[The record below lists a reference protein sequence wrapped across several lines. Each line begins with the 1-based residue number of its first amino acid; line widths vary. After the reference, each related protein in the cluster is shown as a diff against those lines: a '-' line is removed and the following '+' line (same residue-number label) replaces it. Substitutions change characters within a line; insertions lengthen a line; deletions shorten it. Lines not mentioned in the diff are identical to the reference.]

1 MRLAVWT
8 AAFAAAATIASSPA
22 LAQTGPAS
30 RLTLE
35 RSSAGATG
43 MHLYGSGA
51 AGGVAAGR
59 GRGAYPTSTARQ
71 IDRLLADKVARVNI
85 SRKLSEAQQTQSR
98 EAVLAAIRLILEMQ
112 SRGVLP
118 AGAAK
123 AFAAHGT
130 ISVSHDVSG
139 WNRHSDNF
147 NMNIGD
153 LQMHLR
159 NDSGFRGVSAVE
171 IAADIIHDGRH
182 VLQHQEGRSP
192 IHHGFSFD
200 PGPCGETNER
210 AARFNRIVIANEREA
225 NEDVIE
231 FYRVVPGLPQHVRTH
246 LVRSIASPS
255 DEDLLDRYRGRRRTD
270 GVDTSWGRGC
280 KH

>member
-22 LAQTGPAS
+22 LAQTGSAN

-35 RSSAGATG
+35 RSGAGATG
-43 MHLYGSGA
+43 MHLYSGGA
-51 AGGVAAGR
+51 AGGVVAGR
-59 GRGAYPTSTARQ
+59 GRAAYPTNTARQ
-71 IDRLLADKVARVNI
+71 IDGLLADKATRVNI
-85 SRKLSEAQQTQSR
+85 SRKLSGAQQAQSR
-98 EAVLAAIRLILEMQ
+98 EAMLAAIRLILDMQ
-112 SRGVLP
+112 TRGILP
-118 AGAAK
+118 AGAAR

-139 WNRHSDNF
+139 WDRHSDNF
-147 NMNIGD
+147 NLNIGD

-200 PGPCGETNER
+200 PGPCGEANER
-210 AARFNRIVIANEREA
+210 AMRFNRIIVANEREA

-231 FYRVVPGLPQHVRTH
+231 FYRAVPGLPQYVRTH
-246 LVRSIASPS
+246 LIRSIASPS

-270 GVDTSWGRGC
+270 GAGTSWGRSC